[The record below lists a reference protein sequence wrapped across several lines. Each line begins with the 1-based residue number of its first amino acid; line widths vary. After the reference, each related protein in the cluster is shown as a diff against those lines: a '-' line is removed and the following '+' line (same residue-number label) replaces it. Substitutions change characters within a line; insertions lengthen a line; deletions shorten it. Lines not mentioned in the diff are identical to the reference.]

1 MRKFFRYLIN
11 IISNSK
17 KLCEVMNNA
26 NDPSD
31 VDRYIESR

>member
-17 KLCEVMNNA
+17 KLCEVMNKA
-26 NDPSD
+26 AD
-31 VDRYIESR
+31 VSELDNYIETR